1 MLTLPADMNMVW
13 IGVAIGVIV
22 LLGVYL
28 CRAKLPPIPGLSS
41 LMGAPKPEKATST
54 EGLINKERQ
63 RKDSQKGDDSSSSDD
78 DEN

>member
-41 LMGAPKPEKATST
+41 LMAKPEKATST

>member
-1 MLTLPADMNMVW
+1 
-13 IGVAIGVIV
+13 
-22 LLGVYL
+22 
-28 CRAKLPPIPGLSS
+28 IPGLSS
-41 LMGAPKPEKATST
+41 LMAKPEKATST